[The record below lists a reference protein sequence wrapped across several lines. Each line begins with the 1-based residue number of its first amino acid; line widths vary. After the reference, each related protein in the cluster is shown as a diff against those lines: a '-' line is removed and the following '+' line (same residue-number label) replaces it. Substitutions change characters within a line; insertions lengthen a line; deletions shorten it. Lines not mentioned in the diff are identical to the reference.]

1 METSGNTET
10 VLIVEDDAGIADFVL
25 LELQH
30 EGFEVHHASDGRKA
44 LEMFESC
51 RPDIVILD
59 IMLPELS
66 GLEVLRR
73 IRRTSV
79 VPVILVTARN
89 ETCDKVNGLDA
100 GADDYISKPF
110 EIEELLARMRAVMR
124 RSAQART
131 DASAAQNSSI
141 IYKALELNPGSMSV
155 FLQGKEISLSR
166 TEYLLLKT
174 LLEHRNTVLSR
185 DTIISLVWGRN
196 HYIDENSV
204 DVYVRYLRAKIDDA
218 VGEPYI
224 TTVRGS
230 GYMIKD

>member
-1 METSGNTET
+1 M
-10 VLIVEDDAGIADFVL
+10 
-25 LELQH
+25 
-30 EGFEVHHASDGRKA
+30 
-44 LEMFESC
+44 
-51 RPDIVILD
+51 
-59 IMLPELS
+59 
-66 GLEVLRR
+66 
-73 IRRTSV
+73 
-79 VPVILVTARN
+79 
-89 ETCDKVNGLDA
+89 
-100 GADDYISKPF
+100 
-110 EIEELLARMRAVMR
+110 
-124 RSAQART
+124 
-131 DASAAQNSSI
+131 QNSSI